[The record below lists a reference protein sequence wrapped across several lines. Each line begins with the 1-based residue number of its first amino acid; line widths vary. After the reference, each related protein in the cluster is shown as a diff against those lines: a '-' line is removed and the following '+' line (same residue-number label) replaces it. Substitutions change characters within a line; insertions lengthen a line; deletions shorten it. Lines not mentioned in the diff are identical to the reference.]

1 MELRK
6 RLIVSFVMALS
17 VFPAAGA
24 ALAQSPQENPA
35 WVALGDNAIYSNSLR
50 ALVILLVL
58 AVLIESALAVIF
70 NWRLYLALFYSR
82 GVKTLVMIA
91 VSALV
96 VWSFDLDIVHT
107 LLGVY
112 GFPSESGTLS
122 RLLTALILAGGSS
135 GVYRVLVALGYREA
149 KAPEEVRPTPKKTKA
164 WISVKVT
171 RKRAVGPIYVRIKDD
186 GAITSASP
194 ANLAG
199 VIVPEGFWRT
209 VWSVFFLDR
218 DRFPQAGGYEL
229 DVGRQYTLDVAA
241 TDSQGVGI
249 PVDING
255 SYTFADGAVINL
267 NVTL

>member
-6 RLIVSFVMALS
+6 RLTVPFVMALS
-17 VFPAAGA
+17 VFLAAGA
-24 ALAQSPQENPA
+24 ALAQSPPANPA

-50 ALVILLVL
+50 ALVILFVL

-96 VWSFDLDIVHT
+96 VWSFNLDIVYT
-107 LLGVY
+107 LLDVY

-149 KAPEEVRPTPKKTKA
+149 KAPEEVRPTPKKAKA
-164 WISVKVT
+164 WISVRVT
-171 RKRAVGPIYVRIKDD
+171 RKAAVGPIYVRIRDD
-186 GAITSASP
+186 GAITSTSP
-194 ANLAG
+194 ANLAC
-199 VIVPEGFWRT
+199 VIAPEGFWRT
-209 VWSVFFLDR
+209 VWSVFFLSH

-229 DVGRQYTLDVAA
+229 DIGRQYTLEVAA
-241 TDSQGVGI
+241 TDSSGQTI
-249 PVDING
+249 PCGING
-255 SYTFADGAVINL
+255 PYTFADGAIINFRISL
-267 NVTL
+267 